1 MCEDRNMRRKETL
14 QEDEVIEVRSKLK
27 IWGARLSVMTEQ
39 MRSAPFVDHDEAP
52 EAQMPDAM
60 EVDET

>member
-1 MCEDRNMRRKETL
+1 MRRKETL
-14 QEDEVIEVRSKLK
+14 QEDEVIEVRGKLK
-27 IWGARLSVMTEQ
+27 VWGARLSVMTEQ
-39 MRSAPFVDHDEAP
+39 MRSAPFVDHEAP